1 MRVLRMLVASCCCVY
16 MTYALSAGEVVSTCK
31 QISVMKTNERVTML
45 PRDFDS
51 GVCWGVFG
59 VLEQFV
65 KTSDEAKR
73 PPQPASGICVPE
85 NVARSRLIAAFSD
98 FLKTHPE
105 RNQEEFYPV
114 ARDAL
119 KAAFPCQAGLVR
131 GRRH

>member
-1 MRVLRMLVASCCCVY
+1 
-16 MTYALSAGEVVSTCK
+16 
-31 QISVMKTNERVTML
+31 ML

-59 VLEQFV
+59 ALEQFV
-65 KTSDEAKR
+65 KTSDHAKR
-73 PPQPASGICVPE
+73 APQPASGICVPE
-85 NVARSRLIAAFSD
+85 NVARSRLIAALRD